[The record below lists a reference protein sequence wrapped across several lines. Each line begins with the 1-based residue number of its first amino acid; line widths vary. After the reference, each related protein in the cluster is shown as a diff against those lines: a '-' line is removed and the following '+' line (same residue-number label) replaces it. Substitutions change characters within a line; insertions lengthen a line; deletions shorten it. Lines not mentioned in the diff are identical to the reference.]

1 MLPLTPA
8 QLDLIEAPPTAKIWL
23 EGPAGTGKT
32 TAGVERLVYL
42 LESGVRGDEILVL
55 VPQRTL
61 ALPYYDAIH
70 FPGLVPGGSLEVQT
84 IGGLARKMVELFW
97 PLFAAQAGFKHPD
110 RPPIFLN
117 IETAQYHMAGIVR
130 PLLDRGYFE
139 GVAIDRNR
147 LYSQILDNLNKAAFV
162 GFPHTEIGARLS
174 ASWVDQGQQRRI
186 YHDAQDCALKFR
198 EACLE
203 NNLLDFSL
211 VLESFINHLW
221 PAPICYEYLTNRY
234 RHFIIDN
241 IEEDTPVTHD
251 LLIDWLPA
259 ADSAFVIFDREAGFR
274 RFLGAD
280 PVSAARLRSFCT
292 THAELTGSLV
302 TGEAVEGLRGSVSL
316 VMEADNRPARIYTGD
331 GLHFEPRRF
340 YPEMLGWV
348 SETIRKLVEDDG
360 TPPGEIVV
368 LAPYLSDALRFS
380 LMNRLAS
387 AGIPAQSHRP
397 SRSLR
402 EEPAAQCLLA
412 LAAIAHPEWG
422 ETPAPFDLAYALRQ
436 SVLGVD
442 LVRAQLMV
450 ETLYHPRPGDG
461 ALRAFAEAPADVRE
475 RVTYALGER
484 YEHLRRWLEDY
495 RPNGIDA
502 GGGETPLDIFFGR
515 VFGEVLA
522 QPGFGF
528 HHDLESGRTAAN
540 LIDSAREFRQVVGPQ
555 LAAEGESVGRA
566 FLSTVR
572 DGLLAAQFIRSWES
586 QGADAVLIA
595 PAYTFLM
602 NNRPVD
608 YQFWLN
614 VSSSGWGERLYQ
626 PLTNPHVLSRNWD
639 PEAVWSDQKNEQI
652 NRETMFALVNGLLR
666 RCRRGVF
673 LGLSELDEHG
683 YEPKGPLLNVMQRVL
698 QTTP

>member
-1 MLPLTPA
+1 MLPLTRA
-8 QLDLIEAPPTAKIWL
+8 QLDLIEAPPAAKIWL
-23 EGPAGTGKT
+23 EGPAGAGKT

-42 LESGVRGDEILVL
+42 LESGVPGDEILVL

-61 ALPYYDAIH
+61 ALPYYDAIQ

-97 PLFAAQAGFKHPD
+97 PLFATGAGFKHPD
-110 RPPIFLN
+110 RPPTFLN
-117 IETAQYHMAGIVR
+117 IETAQYHMARIVR

-147 LYSQILDNLNKAAFV
+147 LFSQVLDNLNKAAFV
-162 GFPHTEIGARLS
+162 GFPHTEIGARLA
-174 ASWVDQGQQRRI
+174 ASWIDQGQQRRI
-186 YHDAQDCALKFR
+186 YHDAQECALRFR

-211 VLESFINHLW
+211 VLESFVNHLW

-241 IEEDTPVTHD
+241 IEEDTPATHD
-251 LLIDWLPA
+251 LLVDWLPA
-259 ADSAFVIFDREAGFR
+259 AESAFVIFDREAGFR

-280 PVSAARLRSFCT
+280 PVSAARLKGFCT
-292 THAELTGSLV
+292 IHAELTESLV
-302 TGEAVEGLRGSVSL
+302 TEEPVEGLRGSVAL
-316 VMEADNRPARIYTGD
+316 VMEQDNRPERIFDGD
-331 GLHFEPRRF
+331 GLAFEPTRF

-348 SETIRKLVEDDG
+348 TETIRRLVEDDG

-368 LAPYLSDALRFS
+368 LAPFLSDALRFS
-380 LMNRLAS
+380 LMNRLEH
-387 AGIPAQSHRP
+387 AGIPAHSHRP

-422 ETPAPFDLAYALRQ
+422 ETPASFDLAYALRQ
-436 SVLGVD
+436 AVVGID
-442 LVRAQLMV
+442 LVRAQLLV
-450 ETLYHPRPGDG
+450 ETLYHPRGGDQ
-461 ALRAFAEAPADVRE
+461 ALRPFADAPADVRQ
-475 RVTYALGER
+475 RVSYTLGER
-484 YEHLRRWLEDY
+484 YETLRRWLENY
-495 RPNGIDA
+495 RPDA
-502 GGGETPLDIFFGR
+502 VDAPDVFFGR
-515 VFGEVLA
+515 IFGEVLS

-528 HHDLESGRTAAN
+528 HHDLETGQTAAN
-540 LIDSAREFRQVVGPQ
+540 LIDSARQVRQVVGPQ
-555 LAAEGESVGRA
+555 LAAEGESIGSE
-566 FLSTVR
+566 FLATVR
-572 DGLLAAQFIRSWES
+572 DGLLAAQFIRSWEA
-586 QGADAVLIA
+586 QAADAVLIA

-614 VSSSGWGERLYQ
+614 VSSNGWGERLYQ
-626 PLTNPHVLSRNWD
+626 PLTNPHVLSRNWEPD
-639 PEAVWSDQKNEQI
+639 RVWTDEEDVRI
-652 NRETMFALVNGLLR
+652 DRETMFTLVNGLLR

-683 YEPKGPLLNVMQRVL
+683 YEPKGPLLNVIQRVL
-698 QTTP
+698 QTAP

>member
-1 MLPLTPA
+1 MLPLTRP
-8 QLDLIEAPPTAKIWL
+8 QLDLIEAPPSAKIWL
-23 EGPAGTGKT
+23 EGPAGAGKT

-97 PLFAAQAGFKHPD
+97 PLFAAEAGFRHPD
-110 RPPIFLN
+110 RPPVFLN
-117 IETAQYHMAGIVR
+117 IETAQYHMARIVR

-147 LYSQILDNLNKAAFV
+147 LFSQILDNLNKAAFV

-174 ASWVDQGQQRRI
+174 AAWVDQGQQRRI
-186 YHDAQDCALKFR
+186 YADAQDCAVKFR

-203 NNLLDFSL
+203 HNLLDFSL
-211 VLESFINHLW
+211 VLESFIKHLW
-221 PAPICYEYLTNRY
+221 PAPICYEYLTNHH
-234 RHFIIDN
+234 RHLIIDN

-259 ADSAFVIFDREAGFR
+259 ADSAFVIYDREAGFR

-280 PVSAARLRSFCT
+280 PESAERVRAFCT
-292 THAELTGSLV
+292 SHAELTGSLV
-302 TGEAVEGLRGSVSL
+302 SGEAVEGLRGSVSL
-316 VMEADNRPARIYTGD
+316 VMEVDSRPARIFD
-331 GLHFEPRRF
+331 GEGLAFEPRRF

-348 SETIRKLVEDDG
+348 SDTIRRLVEEDG
-360 TPPGEIVV
+360 TPPGQIVV

-380 LMNRLAS
+380 LLNRLSA
-387 AGIPAQSHRP
+387 AGIPAHSHRP

-402 EEPAAQCLLA
+402 EEPAAQGLLA

-422 ETPAPFDLAYALRQ
+422 ETPSPFDVAYALRS
-436 SVLGVD
+436 SVVGID

-450 ETLYHPRPGDG
+450 ESLYRPDPAGG
-461 ALRAFAEAPADVRE
+461 ALQAFAEAPADLRE
-475 RVTYALGER
+475 RVTYTLGER
-484 YEHLRRWLEDY
+484 YEVLRRWLEDY
-495 RPNGIDA
+495 RPDGVDA
-502 GGGETPLDIFFGR
+502 PDLFFGR
-515 VFGEVLA
+515 VFGEVLS

-540 LIDSAREFRQVVGPQ
+540 LIDSARQFRQVVGPG
-555 LAAEGESVGRA
+555 LAAEGESVGRS
-566 FLSTVR
+566 FLATIR
-572 DGLLAAQFIRSWES
+572 DGLLAGQFIRSWES
-586 QGADAVLIA
+586 QQADAVLVA

-614 VSSSGWGERLYQ
+614 VSSNGWGERLYQ

-639 PEAVWSDQKNEQI
+639 PDRAWTDEENVRI
-652 NRETMFALVNGLLR
+652 NRETMFTLINGLLR
-666 RCRRGVF
+666 RCRKGVF

-683 YEPKGPLLNVMQRVL
+683 YEPKGPLLDVIQRVL
-698 QTTP
+698 QTSQ